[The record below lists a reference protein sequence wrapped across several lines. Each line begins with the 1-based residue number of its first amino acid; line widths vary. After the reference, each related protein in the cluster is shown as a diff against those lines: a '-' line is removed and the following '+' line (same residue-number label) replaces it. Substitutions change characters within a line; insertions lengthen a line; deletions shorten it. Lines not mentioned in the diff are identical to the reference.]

1 MTGGV
6 CQACAKSRLLA
17 GGEGGGELFDAREE
31 GGVGIVDYQADERM
45 GGGGGVGVLGGNP

>member
-1 MTGGV
+1 MNDCV
-6 CQACAKSRLLA
+6 FRRVRCWLLA